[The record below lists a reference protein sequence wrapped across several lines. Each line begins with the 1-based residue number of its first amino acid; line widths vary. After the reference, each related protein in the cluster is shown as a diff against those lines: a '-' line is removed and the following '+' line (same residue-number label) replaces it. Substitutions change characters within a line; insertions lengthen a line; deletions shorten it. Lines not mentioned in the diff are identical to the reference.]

1 MPSYNVQLVTD
12 TNHGLVV
19 KVEATTDAIDYRQLE
34 PTLNRCQQTLGCRPQ
49 QIVADGDYTNHASVQ
64 AAAAAEWDF
73 YGSWQESWKP
83 VERDAQGRS
92 AAFLG
97 GAFPYDAEQDCFT
110 CPAGQTALRWRKM
123 TSQKRFNNGRP
134 LSLRIPARPH
144 RQVRMESSSRLRRK
158 SATCCTNAM
167 ISGCGLSSRDESCGW
182 NNVAM

>member
-1 MPSYNVQLVTD
+1 VLSYNVQLVTD
-12 TNHGLVV
+12 TTHGLVV
-19 KVEATTDAIDYRQLE
+19 NVEAPTDAIDYRQLG

-110 CPAGQTALRWRKM
+110 CSAGQTALRWRKM
-123 TSQKRFNNGRP
+123 TSQKRFNNGRLHEP
-134 LSLRIPARPH
+134 SHPRASAPSGEDGVVQPFAAEVGDVLHERH
-144 RQVRMESSSRLRRK
+144 DQRMRFVF
-158 SATCCTNAM
+158 A
-167 ISGCGLSSRDESCGW
+167 
-182 NNVAM
+182 

>member
-12 TNHGLVV
+12 TTHGLVV
-19 KVEATTDAIDYRQLE
+19 KVEAPTDAIDHRQLE
-34 PTLNRCQQTLGCRPQ
+34 PTVNRCQQTLGCRPQ

-134 LSLRIPARPH
+134 LSLRIPRASAPSGEDGVVQPFAAEVGDVLHERH
-144 RQVRMESSSRLRRK
+144 DQRMRMAL
-158 SATCCTNAM
+158 A
-167 ISGCGLSSRDESCGW
+167 
-182 NNVAM
+182 